1 MAAAAVVVEVVE
13 VVVVVIVVVVVVVMF
28 RSHITPV
35 RSFLTGKGGRAFM
48 HYSCTSER
56 ASDQI

>member
-1 MAAAAVVVEVVE
+1 MVLVLVVE
-13 VVVVVIVVVVVVVMF
+13 VVVVIVVVVVMF

>member
-1 MAAAAVVVEVVE
+1 MAAVVE
-13 VVVVVIVVVVVVVMF
+13 VVVVEVVVVIVVVVVVMF

>member
-1 MAAAAVVVEVVE
+1 MAAVVLVVVVE
-13 VVVVVIVVVVVVVMF
+13 VVVVIVVVVVMF